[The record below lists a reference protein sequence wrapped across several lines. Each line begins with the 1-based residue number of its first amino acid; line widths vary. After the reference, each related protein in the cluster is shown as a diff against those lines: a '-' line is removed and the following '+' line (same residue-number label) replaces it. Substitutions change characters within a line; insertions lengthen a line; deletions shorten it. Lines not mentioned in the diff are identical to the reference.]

1 MKNQNNYGSSPLSY
15 LIMGNLLDDSGRINL
30 AIIVL
35 IIILVMFSV
44 IIIGFFSITASES
57 AQSVYIYELKFSTSE
72 PIEDVVL
79 LIPVPSYYNPD
90 SGHNETVINMSRI
103 SFNNVDRSEGISAK
117 IEDVDGIPMLNIS
130 ADRINPIYKNQIE
143 PIAIMPGQNESELPR
158 PTHIYSD
165 RYSEETPLLIAMELH
180 MYDNDAGHEI
190 DTRMPIGKEPLFM
203 PYRIIENF
211 SGADGG
217 MYEDYYLSEGASGSF
232 IEVPFIL
239 SYTADDANVLTVS
252 TEFQGINQWWMG
264 GWQSNSYRERIY
276 HAFTGESN
284 GTYWVKGLLTAGD
297 GVY

>member
-1 MKNQNNYGSSPLSY
+1 
-15 LIMGNLLDDSGRINL
+15 MGNYLDDSGRINL

-44 IIIGFFSITASES
+44 LIIGFFSFTASES
-57 AQSVYIYELKFSTSE
+57 AQSVYMYELKISTSG

-90 SGHNETVINMSRI
+90 SKQHETVINMSRV
-103 SFNNVDRSEGISAK
+103 SFNNVDRSGDITAK
-117 IEDVDGIPMLNIS
+117 IEYVDGIPMLNIS
-130 ADRINPIYKNQIE
+130 ADRIDPIYKNRIE
-143 PIAIMPGQNESELPR
+143 PIAIMPGQNESELPQ

-165 RYSEETPLLIAMELH
+165 SYSEETPLLIAMELH
-180 MYDNDAGHEI
+180 MHDNEVEHEI
-190 DTRMPIGKEPLFM
+190 DTRMPRGKEPLFM
-203 PYRIIENF
+203 PYRISENF

-252 TEFQGINQWWMG
+252 TEFQGTNQWWIG
-264 GWQSNSYRERIY
+264 GWQSNSYRERIT
-276 HAFTGESN
+276 HAFMGEAD
-284 GTYWVKGLLTAGD
+284 GTYWVKGVLTTGD
-297 GVY
+297 GMY